1 MSIIK
6 WSIISIIMNWSGSII
21 GINGSIYIILCV
33 LIISPIISWYILY
46 NYVIISK
53 NSQIYVITYNL
64 INYYYYTLNIS
75 ITISIMLMI
84 VVILLI
90 NVSYII
96 CIYILYYMYKDKN
109 IVRFISV
116 IMLFTFN
123 MIILIIS
130 NDVVLLFI
138 GWEMIGII
146 SLLLISYY
154 SNRIEASRAGL
165 KAIFYNRVGDIT
177 LLLFVVL
184 SINVYSSNNIT
195 IYSILITYNNYN
207 INNINIIIGVLLIIS
222 AWSKS
227 AQLGFQPWLL
237 DAMEGPTPVSALL
250 HSATLVTAGAIILYK
265 NIYIINNSI
274 SILII
279 ILGGI
284 SCIYNCI
291 SSIYYLDIKR
301 IVAYSTCT
309 HISLIIMVIGID
321 IIYESTS
328 VSILHLFYHGWT
340 KSLIFMICGYLISLI
355 HSQDIRYYGSL
366 YMSIPLVFVV
376 INISLLNV
384 LGFIGTYLS
393 YSKDL
398 ILELGLISIYGYNIV
413 LVFVLILLL
422 SSGYSLGILLYLI
435 YSYSYYNVVSYT
447 YNNSYIILFIY
458 LIIVIIYLP
467 TLLYDILVYK
477 NISVMHSISIIDPFS
492 IIIII
497 GMLLSYYNYTYNNS
511 LYIMNIHNNR
521 LYMDKIISSIITNIS
536 SSIIYRIIF
545 VLEYGFYM
553 HYIFIVNIILFV
565 LLLV

>member
-1 MSIIK
+1 
-6 WSIISIIMNWSGSII
+6 
-21 GINGSIYIILCV
+21 
-33 LIISPIISWYILY
+33 
-46 NYVIISK
+46 
-53 NSQIYVITYNL
+53 
-64 INYYYYTLNIS
+64 
-75 ITISIMLMI
+75 
-84 VVILLI
+84 
-90 NVSYII
+90 
-96 CIYILYYMYKDKN
+96 
-109 IVRFISV
+109 
-116 IMLFTFN
+116 

-321 IIYESTS
+321 IIYESRS

-545 VLEYGFYM
+545 VLEYGFVM

>member
-321 IIYESTS
+321 IIYESRS

-376 INISLLNV
+376 INISLLNI

-511 LYIMNIHNNR
+511 IYIMNIHNNR

-545 VLEYGFYM
+545 VLEYGFVM